1 MSSAGLRY
9 SFEKGGSPTLIPNQD
24 SGIDLLSSVM
34 KRKPSHIIEA
44 LVIVPYNEREL
55 DMLDAYNAL
64 GKIKNIQEHSVSANG
79 RDIYIFKETTRLES
93 ARNRKPIPD
102 PDPANLLP
110 FSETMY
116 LRFTDP
122 YVGDLFLRGDV
133 SISLYGIT
141 YNMTNFVDV
150 RYSLFRIM
158 KTEGFS
164 IVIYL
169 EPVKEGVLVYSMAGL
184 YLPGF
189 IASRVNLTP
198 NINIRVMTL
207 ISWITEGLRRQ
218 ESLRQGNRFYRLQE
232 K

>member
-1 MSSAGLRY
+1 M
-9 SFEKGGSPTLIPNQD
+9 LIPNLA

-34 KRKPSHIIEA
+34 KRKPSHIIET

-64 GKIKNIQEHSVSANG
+64 GKIQNIQEHSVIVNG
-79 RDIYIFKETTRLES
+79 KDLYIFKETTRLES

-102 PDPANLLP
+102 PDPVDILP

-122 YVGDLFLRGDV
+122 WLGDLYLRGDV
-133 SISLYGIT
+133 SLSLYGIT
-141 YNMTNFVDV
+141 YNITNFVDV
-150 RYSLFRIM
+150 RYSLFRVM
-158 KTEGFS
+158 KTEGLS

-169 EPVKEGVLVYSMAGL
+169 EPVKEGILIYSMSGL

-189 IASRVNLTP
+189 IANRVNLTP
-198 NINIRVMTL
+198 NINVRVMTL
-207 ISWITEGLRRQ
+207 INWITEGLRRQ
-218 ESLRQGNRFYRLQE
+218 ESIRQGNRFYRLQE
-232 K
+232 N